1 VSEVARLSFGDPGLP
16 PRADAGLCPP
26 QIKFKQGT
34 VQTPELLQ
42 DVEIPESVT
51 VLGQAVDLSALKS
64 ALQPV
69 TSSLQSAVEQV
80 RRSLDSNPFYPL
92 LLRLVQ
98 LVTVLVQHLFEFRE
112 Y

>member
-1 VSEVARLSFGDPGLP
+1 MSAIVLARDHALTLVC
-16 PRADAGLCPP
+16 AP

-80 RRSLDSNPFYPL
+80 QHAVLISVLIPLYPL
-92 LLRLVQ
+92 SFQLVQ
-98 LVTVLVQHLFEFRE
+98 LVIDLVQQHFVF
-112 Y
+112 

>member
-1 VSEVARLSFGDPGLP
+1 MVGKKIAGLRVGISGLQ
-16 PRADAGLCPP
+16 PRSDASLCPP

-80 RRSLDSNPFYPL
+80 CD
-92 LLRLVQ
+92 
-98 LVTVLVQHLFEFRE
+98 VLCRKRAGWIWFCRA
-112 Y
+112 